1 MGARIHR
8 TDVYEVHTDEMA
20 TDKSPEVLP
29 TSTRSNCHWRCSMTP
44 TDEIITVAQVAEIL
58 KCRPSSVY
66 NLTRKRGLARYA
78 HPLPVIR
85 LPLGLR
91 FKRSSILKWLD
102 DIEERPEP
110 VRCVS

>member
-1 MGARIHR
+1 M
-8 TDVYEVHTDEMA
+8 
-20 TDKSPEVLP
+20 PEPKLQ
-29 TSTRSNCHWRCSMTP
+29 TTQLADASTQS
-44 TDEIITVAQVAEIL
+44 EIITVAEVAAIL

-91 FKRSSILKWLD
+91 FKRSSILQWLD
-102 DIEERPEP
+102 DIEERPK
-110 VRCVS
+110 RAS

>member
-1 MGARIHR
+1 MSTVIPA
-8 TDVYEVHTDEMA
+8 A
-20 TDKSPEVLP
+20 TPEV
-29 TSTRSNCHWRCSMTP
+29 TETTQQ
-44 TDEIITVAQVAEIL
+44 DDIITVAEVAAIL

-91 FKRSSILKWLD
+91 FKRSSILQWLD
-102 DIEERPEP
+102 DIEERPQ
-110 VRCVS
+110 RAS

>member
-1 MGARIHR
+1 MP
-8 TDVYEVHTDEMA
+8 EPHTSEA
-20 TDKSPEVLP
+20 LQTTQS
-29 TSTRSNCHWRCSMTP
+29 
-44 TDEIITVAQVAEIL
+44 EIITVAEVAAIL

-91 FKRSSILKWLD
+91 FKRSSILQWLD
-102 DIEERPEP
+102 DIEERPK
-110 VRCVS
+110 RAS

>member
-1 MGARIHR
+1 M
-8 TDVYEVHTDEMA
+8 
-20 TDKSPEVLP
+20 PEPKLQ
-29 TSTRSNCHWRCSMTP
+29 TTQLADDSTQS
-44 TDEIITVAQVAEIL
+44 EIITVAEVAAML

-91 FKRSSILKWLD
+91 FKRSSILQWLD
-102 DIEERPEP
+102 DIEERPK
-110 VRCVS
+110 RAA

>member
-1 MGARIHR
+1 MS
-8 TDVYEVHTDEMA
+8 TVHPAA
-20 TDKSPEVLP
+20 TPEF
-29 TSTRSNCHWRCSMTP
+29 TKTTQQ
-44 TDEIITVAQVAEIL
+44 DDIITVAEVAAIL

-91 FKRSSILKWLD
+91 FKRSSILQWLD
-102 DIEERPEP
+102 DIEERPK
-110 VRCVS
+110 RAA

>member
-1 MGARIHR
+1 M
-8 TDVYEVHTDEMA
+8 
-20 TDKSPEVLP
+20 PEPHASSEALQ
-29 TSTRSNCHWRCSMTP
+29 TTQS
-44 TDEIITVAQVAEIL
+44 EIITVAEVAAIL

-91 FKRSSILKWLD
+91 FKRSSILRWLD
-102 DIEERPEP
+102 DIEEKPKRA
-110 VRCVS
+110 S

>member
-1 MGARIHR
+1 MS
-8 TDVYEVHTDEMA
+8 TVHPAA
-20 TDKSPEVLP
+20 TPEF
-29 TSTRSNCHWRCSMTP
+29 TTQAADSSTQS
-44 TDEIITVAQVAEIL
+44 EIITVAEVAAIL

-91 FKRSSILKWLD
+91 FKRSSILQWLD
-102 DIEERPEP
+102 DIEERPKRA
-110 VRCVS
+110 V

>member
-1 MGARIHR
+1 MS
-8 TDVYEVHTDEMA
+8 TVHSA
-20 TDKSPEVLP
+20 TTPEV
-29 TSTRSNCHWRCSMTP
+29 TKTTP
-44 TDEIITVAQVAEIL
+44 QDEIITVAEVAAIL

-91 FKRSSILKWLD
+91 FKRSSILQWLD
-102 DIEERPEP
+102 DIEERPK
-110 VRCVS
+110 RAS

>member
-1 MGARIHR
+1 MPCERPAIP
-8 TDVYEVHTDEMA
+8 DA
-20 TDKSPEVLP
+20 NPAPQPEQ
-29 TSTRSNCHWRCSMTP
+29 
-44 TDEIITVAQVAEIL
+44 EIITVAEVAAIL

-91 FKRSSILKWLD
+91 FKRSSILQWLD
-102 DIEERPEP
+102 DIEEKPTRAA
-110 VRCVS
+110 

>member
-1 MGARIHR
+1 MPSASRRR
-8 TDVYEVHTDEMA
+8 TTSIPRKQGYM
-20 TDKSPEVLP
+20 PEPQLQ
-29 TSTRSNCHWRCSMTP
+29 TTQS
-44 TDEIITVAQVAEIL
+44 EIITVAEVAAIL

-91 FKRSSILKWLD
+91 FKRSSILQWLD
-102 DIEERPEP
+102 DIEEKPKRA
-110 VRCVS
+110 S

>member
-1 MGARIHR
+1 MADAAKQDDIL
-8 TDVYEVHTDEMA
+8 TVVEVA
-20 TDKSPEVLP
+20 
-29 TSTRSNCHWRCSMTP
+29 
-44 TDEIITVAQVAEIL
+44 AIL

-91 FKRSSILKWLD
+91 FKRSSILQWLD
-102 DIEERPEP
+102 DIEEHPKRA
-110 VRCVS
+110 S

>member
-1 MGARIHR
+1 M
-8 TDVYEVHTDEMA
+8 TKPKYPQDTTQQD
-20 TDKSPEVLP
+20 
-29 TSTRSNCHWRCSMTP
+29 TSH
-44 TDEIITVAQVAEIL
+44 DEIITVAEVAAIL

-91 FKRSSILKWLD
+91 FKRSSILQWLD
-102 DIEERPEP
+102 DIEERPK
-110 VRCVS
+110 RAS